1 MTNESNDPGPGRGRS
16 HSGADGSVLNPA
28 GLLTGDSA
36 ARAVEAGMAFYLA
49 GGPVAF
55 TLVETLA
62 PSPDR
67 IATGLEPLGAHAGE
81 LAALSASR
89 PAFAGI
95 DLSRPAIMGVVN
107 VTPDIFSDGG
117 DFFDRAKAID
127 RALKLAEDGAA
138 MIDIGGE
145 STRPGAD
152 PMSVADEISRVV
164 PVVEA
169 AVAAGVT
176 VSVDTRRSAVMIAAI
191 DAGAAIINDITA
203 LAGDP
208 ASMGVIAE
216 SGASAV
222 LMHMQGTPETM
233 QHAPDYLL
241 ASYDIFQW
249 LDARV
254 AACVAAG
261 IPRGRIAVDPG
272 IGFGKTDRHNMEI
285 LARAGLFHGTG
296 CAVAVGVS
304 RKSFI
309 GRIAGIEDPKDR
321 LPGTIAATLMA
332 LDRGVQIHRVHDVA
346 ATRQAI
352 AIWNAGNAEFG
363 VNL

>member
-1 MTNESNDPGPGRGRS
+1 M
-16 HSGADGSVLNPA
+16 
-28 GLLTGDSA
+28 
-36 ARAVEAGMAFYLA
+36 
-49 GGPVAF
+49 
-55 TLVETLA
+55 
-62 PSPDR
+62 
-67 IATGLEPLGAHAGE
+67 
-81 LAALSASR
+81 
-89 PAFAGI
+89 
-95 DLSRPAIMGVVN
+95 
-107 VTPDIFSDGG
+107 
-117 DFFDRAKAID
+117 
-127 RALKLAEDGAA
+127 
-138 MIDIGGE
+138 
-145 STRPGAD
+145 
-152 PMSVADEISRVV
+152 
-164 PVVEA
+164 
-169 AVAAGVT
+169 AAGVT

-241 ASYDIFQW
+241 ASYDIFQWLDVRRAGW